1 MLGWLGLTLG
11 VALGSALVPLVN
23 VEVFVLGL
31 MASEPAAQWYLVG
44 AAVAVGQMAGKLLHY
59 LAARGSIKL
68 PAALHDRLHRP
79 RPASRWRERWRLRTK
94 WVRAKVEAL
103 RERCHR
109 HPKWM
114 VGTYG
119 VSSVLGLPPF
129 MATTVLAG
137 LVHMP
142 MPTFV
147 SVGLAGRFVR
157 YCVLAACPAVFAHWM
172 HV

>member
-1 MLGWLGLTLG
+1 MLGWLCLTLA
-11 VALGSALVPLVN
+11 VALGSALLPVIN

-31 MASEPAAQWYLVG
+31 MAGEPAARWYLVG
-44 AAVAVGQMAGKLLHY
+44 AAVAIGQMAGKLVYY

-68 PAALHDRLHRP
+68 PAVLHERLHRP
-79 RPASRWRERWRLRTK
+79 RPASPSRERWRVRTK
-94 WVRAKVEAL
+94 WLRAKVEAI

-142 MPTFV
+142 MSRFV

-172 HV
+172 HL